1 MVFIIVAFSYLVRIL
16 SVLLVV
22 YALLSWFPGARESWL
37 GRALEEFFEPL
48 LSPLRRLPLQ
58 IAGLDFTIVV
68 AIVIF
73 QFLAR
78 LLPILF
84 Y

>member
-1 MVFIIVAFSYLVRIL
+1 
-16 SVLLVV
+16 
-22 YALLSWFPGARESWL
+22 PGARESWL

-68 AIVIF
+68 AIVIL